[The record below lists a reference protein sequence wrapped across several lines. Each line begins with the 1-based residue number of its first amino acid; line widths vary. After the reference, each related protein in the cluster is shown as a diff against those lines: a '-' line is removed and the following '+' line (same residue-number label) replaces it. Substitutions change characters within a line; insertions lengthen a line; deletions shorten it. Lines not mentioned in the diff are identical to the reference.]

1 MGIMSD
7 EPLIDDSE
15 LDDFDWDACLAML
28 TVDKV
33 PPAALEAGARAL
45 ARYNCEQWDND
56 PDRWRAYFTDEAR
69 AAFLAMINAWPGMR
83 IDDTYRWL
91 SNAAIILPMEDKNA
105 ES

>member
-33 PPAALEAGARAL
+33 PPAALEAMRAQL
-45 ARYNCEQWDND
+45 PPFFSERM
-56 PDRWRAYFTDEAR
+56 AR
-69 AAFLAMINAWPGMR
+69 AACLAMLEAWPGMQHDNYV
-83 IDDTYRWL
+83 IVLPLPTEASDDK
-91 SNAAIILPMEDKNA
+91 A
-105 ES
+105 